1 MDINANA
8 HAAIP
13 VATQKLGRL
22 AHEVASLTTPQ
33 ETPTAVHYGK
43 EVFDDKSRTS
53 DLDAATRRVYDAKG
67 RIDEPAERSVEDLV
81 VERMAVVQS
90 IEAAREVA
98 KATNNMVGALIDETV

>member
-1 MDINANA
+1 M
-8 HAAIP
+8 
-13 VATQKLGRL
+13 T
-22 AHEVASLTTPQ
+22 
-33 ETPTAVHYGK
+33 
-43 EVFDDKSRTS
+43 KSRTP

-67 RIDEPAERSVEDLV
+67 RIHEPSERSVEDLV

>member
-1 MDINANA
+1 M
-8 HAAIP
+8 
-13 VATQKLGRL
+13 T
-22 AHEVASLTTPQ
+22 
-33 ETPTAVHYGK
+33 
-43 EVFDDKSRTS
+43 KSRTP

-67 RIDEPAERSVEDLV
+67 RIDEPSERSVKDLV